1 MMGNISH
8 LTFRGLSVG
17 LGYPGN
23 CDIDLQFLRSPGL
36 GMAVFIHRSWLHA
49 IDCCHKPCEFLVGP
63 IRDHVL
69 YVFQFKDCPV
79 TVHLSPIF
87 QVFGGRFIAAEIK
100 LRNPCLDVHP
110 TLLPAIPPLFI
121 NWLNSGGM
129 LVIRYN
135 TRWCPIVS

>member
-23 CDIDLQFLRSPGL
+23 CDIDLQFLRSPGW
-36 GMAVFIHRSWLHA
+36 GIAVFIHRSWLHA
-49 IDCCHKPCEFLVGP
+49 IDCCHEPCEFLVGP

-87 QVFGGRFIAAEIK
+87 QVFGGRFIAAEI
-100 LRNPCLDVHP
+100 NG
-110 TLLPAIPPLFI
+110 AS
-121 NWLNSGGM
+121 N
-129 LVIRYN
+129 
-135 TRWCPIVS
+135 